1 MASAN
6 GYIPRSA
13 LSPITRAVN
22 GEQAYLVHEAAAA
35 FMAMNAEAERD
46 YGVTLRVSSAR
57 TAYRPY
63 ADQLYFWDQYLHHGG
78 NLAARPG
85 TSNHGWAM
93 AVDLATPRMRQIVD
107 KIGHKYGWAKEWS
120 DAQSEWW
127 HLRYRSG
134 VWHGHV
140 GDPII
145 KKGSTQREAIR
156 TLQKLLRAVGYKSVS
171 VNGKYDLR
179 SRIAV
184 RRFQRKHKLPV
195 DGVVGART
203 WAALRKV
210 GR

>member
-1 MASAN
+1 MMRNHGRAAN
-6 GYIPRSA
+6 GQ
-13 LSPITRAVN
+13 
-22 GEQAYLVHEAAAA
+22 QAYLLPEAAAA
-35 FMAMNAEAERD
+35 FMAMNRESERD
-46 YGVTLRVSSAR
+46 YGVTLRTASAR

-63 ADQLYFWDQYLHHGG
+63 ADQEYFWDQYLHHGG

-85 TSNHGWAM
+85 TSNHGWAL
-93 AVDLATPRMRQIVD
+93 AVDLATPQMRAIVD

-120 DAQSEWW
+120 DAPSEWW
-127 HLRYRSG
+127 HLRWRAG

-145 KKGSTQREAIR
+145 KKGSTQRGPIR
-156 TLQKLLRAVGYKSVS
+156 TLQKLLRGAGYRSVS
-171 VNGKYDLR
+171 VNGRYDLL

-184 RRFQRKHKLPV
+184 RRFQRKQKLPV
-195 DGVVGART
+195 DGVVGSRT